1 MTERK
6 GRAAPLLL
14 AALAAAACGGDNSL
28 SGSVSEVFPLDVSR
42 VEIARNA
49 EAFQVTYFNNR
60 GLFLDVV
67 ARVSVYVNDVEP
79 DGGWRRPI
87 SLIGLTDGGV
97 ERCVVAHAPGGE
109 PVRLLPPVKSGSLE
123 VFSGGEPGQVASGR
137 FSILFADQGGDL
149 AANGRTLNG
158 NFLGLAKDAGFGEL
172 P

>member
-1 MTERK
+1 MTRP
-6 GRAAPLLL
+6 RAVGLGLLL
-14 AALAAAACGGDNSL
+14 AASLAAACGGDNAL

-42 VEIARNA
+42 VEIARNN

-67 ARVSVYVNDVEP
+67 ARVSVYVNDVDP

-87 SLIGLTDGGV
+87 SLVGITDGGV

-109 PVRLLPPVKSGSLE
+109 PVRLLPPVKNGSLE
-123 VFSGGEPGQVASGR
+123 LSSGGEPGQVATGR
-137 FSILFADQGGDL
+137 FSILFADEGGDL

-158 NFLGLAKDAGFGEL
+158 NFLGVAVDAGFGAL